1 MYKNI
6 LSSIPGIELYP
17 ILALVLFFG
26 FFSALIYW
34 FFVVDKQRMTTLSA
48 GILEEDMPATS
59 SHLHHPIEGE
69 LP

>member
-1 MYKNI
+1 
-6 LSSIPGIELYP
+6 
-17 ILALVLFFG
+17 VLFFG

-34 FFVVDKQRMTTLSA
+34 FFVVDKQRMTALSA